1 MQKYI
6 KSFSDGAEPQLKD
19 LGGKGLNLVRMAQ
32 AGLAVPDGFVIE
44 TGAYQS
50 FIRENNLAAKIQ
62 SAITGILFHDAPSL
76 EKASETIKRFFADA
90 VMPEAIVQEIF
101 EAYEKLGK
109 LSVAVRSSATAEDLP
124 GMSFAGQHDSYLNVL
139 GHDQLLERIRHCWAS
154 LWNARAIS
162 YRLRQNVP
170 QESSYLSLAVIV
182 QKLVNGEKS
191 GILFTVN
198 PLNNRRDQ
206 MLIDSSWGLGEAV
219 VSGRVTPDQ
228 FVIDKQTGRIVEQ
241 RIAMKQVQ
249 IVRRNQG
256 TAEERVPSELQQQS
270 SLNDDEIAALHQVA
284 QKVEAYYGEPMDIE
298 WAIEAGVAHVV
309 QARPVT
315 TLFPLAEPHEE
326 PHTSG
331 LKIYLSIRTAQ
342 GVSGPFTP
350 MGHEILRLFLA
361 AVIRLTVKDPGKDWR
376 GYKIAAGRMFVDIT
390 ETLRNP
396 HPRPG
401 KEAGLLSGLMGSK
414 EPIAGKVLVS
424 FIKRNKAELTSRR
437 NTVRPTLQ
445 TFYFLSVCLVHLA
458 KVLLWPIHTAKHAST
473 LADRQL
479 TRMKSKLK
487 DAKSI
492 EAKLRLIED
501 VIVSAAEV
509 TFLQTTYAVPGI
521 MSERFAASHL
531 TQWFGSHTMLTPVL
545 HALPNNPTTRMGSR
559 LVEIACE
566 LKKQQESPNAQH
578 PLVQDFLREFGH
590 RSNTELDIG
599 VPRWSEDP
607 AYVIN
612 LLKAYIDADPEAV
625 RKKLKEDEAAAE
637 KAVQEIIGKVRQQ
650 KGPLWGWAIRKELH
664 YIRKLMGLRELP
676 KFDLIR
682 SFALVRY
689 ILQEVGTELVA
700 RGQIKEANDIF
711 YLKMPDLGSERPLME
726 TVHKNKKTYEKQQEI
741 KAIPYFMANT
751 GECLYGETELNGKD
765 SLQGIPISP
774 GVYVGI
780 ARIVRDPRSVELR
793 TGEVL
798 VAYATDPTWTP
809 LFLNAGALIM
819 ATGGQ
824 LSHGGI
830 VAREYG
836 IPAVSGIENATE
848 KITTGNQIRV
858 NGTSGLVEI
867 ISDNQ
872 KPYSAR

>member
-1 MQKYI
+1 MKKYI
-6 KSFSDGAEPQLKD
+6 KFFSDSADPQLKE

-32 AGLAVPDGFVIE
+32 AGLPVPDGFVIG

-62 SAITGILFHDAPSL
+62 SAISGILLHDSHSL
-76 EKASETIKRFFADA
+76 EKAAETIKFSFAAA
-90 VMPEAIVQEIF
+90 VMPESIVQEIF

-109 LSVAVRSSATAEDLP
+109 PPVAVRSSATAEDLP
-124 GMSFAGQHDSYLNVL
+124 GMSFAGQHDSYLNVI
-139 GHDQLLERIRHCWAS
+139 GQDQLLDRIRQCWAS

-170 QESSYLSLAVIV
+170 QESTSLSLSVIV
-182 QKLVNGEKS
+182 QKLINGEKA
-191 GILFTVN
+191 GILFTAN

-206 MLIDSSWGLGEAV
+206 MRIDSSWGLGEAI
-219 VSGRVTPDQ
+219 VSGKVTPDQ

-241 RIAMKQVQ
+241 RIAKKQIQ
-249 IVRRNQG
+249 IIRRNQG
-256 TAEERVPSELQQQS
+256 TEEAPVPLELQQQS
-270 SLNDDEIAALHQVA
+270 SLNNDEIAALHQVA
-284 QKVEAYYGEPMDIE
+284 QEVEAYYGEPMDIE
-298 WAIEAGVAHVV
+298 WAIEAGTAHVV
-309 QARPVT
+309 QARAVT

-331 LKIYLSIRTAQ
+331 LKIYLSIRTSQ

-350 MGHEILRLFLA
+350 MGHEILRLFLS
-361 AVIRLTVKDPGKDWR
+361 AVIKLTVKAPAKDWR

-396 HPRPG
+396 NPRPG

-424 FIKRNKAELTSRR
+424 FIKRNKAGLISHK

-458 KVLLWPIHTAKHAST
+458 KVLLWPTATAK
-473 LADRQL
+473 LAPALTDKQL
-479 TRMKSKLK
+479 ARVKGKLN
-487 DAKSI
+487 DIRSI
-492 EAKLRLIED
+492 DGKLWLID
-501 VIVSAAEV
+501 DILDSAAKV
-509 TFLQTTYAVPGI
+509 IFLQTTYAGAGI
-521 MSERFAASHL
+521 MAERLAASHL
-531 TQWFGSHTMLTPVL
+531 RQWFGSDTLLTPVL
-545 HALPNNPTTRMGSR
+545 RSLPHNPTTRMGAR
-559 LVEIACE
+559 LVDIACE
-566 LKKQQESPNAQH
+566 LKKLKASPNTQH
-578 PLVQDFLREFGH
+578 PLVQEFLRDFGH

-599 VPRWSEDP
+599 VPRWNEDP

-612 LLKAYIDADPEAV
+612 LLKSYIDADPEAM
-625 RKKLKEDEAAAE
+625 RKKLNEDKAAAE
-637 KAVQEIIGKVRQQ
+637 EAVQEIIEKVRQK
-650 KGPLWGWAIRKELH
+650 KGPIWGWIIRKELH
-664 YIRKLMGLRELP
+664 YIRELVGLRELP

-682 SFALVRY
+682 SFALIRC
-689 ILQEVGTELVA
+689 ILQEIGSELVA
-700 RGQIKEANDIF
+700 HGQTEAANDIF
-711 YLKMPDLGSERPLME
+711 YLKLPDLGSERTLTE
-726 TVHKNKKTYEKQQEI
+726 TVQKNKKAYEKQQEI

-765 SLQGIPISP
+765 GLQGIPISP
-774 GVYVGI
+774 GDYVGI
-780 ARIVRDPRSVELR
+780 ARIVRDPRSEELKK
-793 TGEVL
+793 GEVL

-848 KITTGNQIRV
+848 LIITGNRV
-858 NGTSGLVEI
+858 KVDGTSGLVEI
-867 ISDNQ
+867 IAEKNNE
-872 KPYSAR
+872 